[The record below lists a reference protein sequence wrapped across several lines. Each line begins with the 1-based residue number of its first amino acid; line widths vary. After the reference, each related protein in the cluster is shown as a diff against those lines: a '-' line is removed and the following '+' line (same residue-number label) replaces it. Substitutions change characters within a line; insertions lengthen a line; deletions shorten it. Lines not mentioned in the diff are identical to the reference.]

1 MNDVEKV
8 DEVRNEVKE
17 VMESTAS
24 REVTPEEQQVVDEQ
38 DRQKRVDACR
48 SVIQKIL
55 QEHKCDLDVTVI
67 LKAGQVIPRIGI
79 VPLEV
84 LQAQQGQQGP
94 APQNSPI

>member
-8 DEVRNEVKE
+8 DKIRSEVEE

-24 REVTPEEQQVVDEQ
+24 KEAVPEEQSVMEEQ
-38 DRQKRVDACR
+38 DRQRRVTECTAE
-48 SVIQKIL
+48 VQKSL

-79 VPLEV
+79 VPLEI
-84 LQAQQGQQGP
+84 LQAQRP
-94 APQNSPI
+94 PQNPTV